1 MAPAAIPM
9 FNTALAGEGRRVRL
23 PARLI
28 ETRKRPMRIRR
39 IALCLGLGVT
49 PGLAPAAHAQY
60 HVTVLQDVGGLGI
73 NEPFAIN
80 DAGQSVGWSHSAG
93 GVEAVLWSASG
104 KAAVLQ
110 DVGSQGISIVKA
122 INDAG
127 QSVGYSV
134 TTSGMDAV
142 LWSPSGKATVLQDV
156 GGQGN
161 SSAGA
166 INNAGWSVGFSCT
179 TSPWLGR
186 DAVLWSPSGKAK
198 VLQDMGGRGFSAP
211 NAINDAGWSVGESCT
226 TSNCSGEDAVLW
238 SPSRKAIVL
247 QDAGA
252 RGNSYVTAIN
262 DSRWSV
268 GWSETPGVCP
278 PKFCNG
284 PLEEAVLWS
293 PSGKATDLGAV
304 LGPAWSW
311 TEAVGI
317 NNSGDIIGY
326 GIYHGGQY
334 GFLLT
339 SVPEP
344 STWAML
350 LAGFAGLGFA
360 GYRRAKTGHATLAA

>member
-1 MAPAAIPM
+1 
-9 FNTALAGEGRRVRL
+9 
-23 PARLI
+23 
-28 ETRKRPMRIRR
+28 MRIRR

-156 GGQGN
+156 GG
-161 SSAGA
+161 
-166 INNAGWSVGFSCT
+166 
-179 TSPWLGR
+179 
-186 DAVLWSPSGKAK
+186 
-198 VLQDMGGRGFSAP
+198 RGFSYAD
-211 NAINDAGWSVGESCT
+211 AINDAGWSVGGSCT
-226 TSNCSGEDAVLW
+226 ASNCFGEDAGE
-238 SPSRKAIVL
+238 
-247 QDAGA
+247 D
-252 RGNSYVTAIN
+252 
-262 DSRWSV
+262 
-268 GWSETPGVCP
+268 
-278 PKFCNG
+278 
-284 PLEEAVLWS
+284 AVLWS